1 MSGLMPALFIGH
13 GSPMQ
18 AIEPTRYTAAWRQL
32 ADALPRPQAILCISA
47 HWYVPDT
54 AVTAGRAPRT
64 IHDFYGFPPAL
75 YQCQYP
81 APGDPALAQQ
91 VQQLLQPQP
100 VGLAS
105 GWGLDHGSWSV
116 LRYMY
121 PEATLPVLQLSV
133 NATLPPAVHYE
144 LGRRL
149 APLRQQGV
157 LVLGSGDVVHNLR
170 RMQREAGAPPV
181 WAERFNDFVRSAI
194 VAGDHAA
201 LIDYATHTDAALAV
215 PTPEH
220 YLPLLYVLGTRQEAE
235 RATVPVDGIEAGTV
249 SMLCVQL
256 S

>member
-1 MSGLMPALFIGH
+1 
-13 GSPMQ
+13 
-18 AIEPTRYTAAWRQL
+18 
-32 ADALPRPQAILCISA
+32 
-47 HWYVPDT
+47 
-54 AVTAGRAPRT
+54 
-64 IHDFYGFPPAL
+64 
-75 YQCQYP
+75 
-81 APGDPALAQQ
+81 
-91 VQQLLQPQP
+91 

-170 RMQREAGAPPV
+170 RMQREGGAPPV